1 MIEFDATLIVQMI
14 NFAVFLFILRTILFK
29 PLVNHIQA
37 RRNYL
42 SSSEKKINEGLTKLE
57 SAEKEYQSQL
67 DNARKKAQEIISK
80 NIDIAEAEKQT
91 IIKAAVDETK
101 KVFDD
106 FRAELNQEIS
116 KAKMQLQSEVDTLA
130 EEISTKILATKSDD
144 RVLVQGGSH

>member
-14 NFAVFLFILRTILFK
+14 NFAVFLFILRKILFK

-67 DNARKKAQEIISK
+67 DDARKKAQEIISK
-80 NIDIAEAEKQT
+80 NVDIAEAEKQT

-106 FRAELNQEIS
+106 FRAELDQEIS
-116 KAKMQLQSEVDTLA
+116 KAKMQLQAEVDTLA

-144 RVLVQGGSH
+144 RVLIQGGSR